1 MISCM
6 LKDLKG
12 LQPTVSVDLL
22 FGFEHFRGQNVL
34 GKSIKS
40 FRGCRKPEISK

>member
-1 MISCM
+1 M

-12 LQPTVSVDLL
+12 LQPTVSVDL
-22 FGFEHFRGQNVL
+22 FIGFEHFRGQNVS
-34 GKSIKS
+34 GEGIKS